1 MNLDLNHLLGT
12 AISFGLVLFF
22 IYRRFRRNFGKQ
34 PLRPKRMTFR
44 IWVLGIVGFL
54 LLPAS
59 FSSLVLALSL
69 IVGLGIGVA
78 LGIWGAKHTRFEKH
92 ADALYYIPHTYTGMV
107 VSALFLGRLI
117 YRFVVL
123 SPSLFTVMTINTS
136 SPSPG
141 DFGGFSG
148 IYHNPATR
156 CVFFILIGYYIYYY
170 SYVLRESKHL
180 KPEDMEDAV
189 EVKNEV
195 KKEKPFG
202 GNT

>member
-1 MNLDLNHLLGT
+1 MNLDLGHLLGT

-59 FSSLVLALSL
+59 FSSTVLALSL

-92 ADALYYIPHTYTGMV
+92 DDRLYYIPHTYAGMV
-107 VSALFLGRLI
+107 VSALFIGRLI
-117 YRFVVL
+117 YSVVVR
-123 SPSLFTVMTINTS
+123 SSSFFSVMTINTS
-136 SPSPG
+136 MPSTS

-148 IYHNPATR
+148 IYHNPVTR
-156 CVFFILIGYYIYYY
+156 CVFFILIGYYVYYY

-180 KPEDMEDAV
+180 KPEDMEDAA
-189 EVKNEV
+189 EA

>member
-1 MNLDLNHLLGT
+1 MNLDLGHLLGT

-59 FSSLVLALSL
+59 FSSTVLALSL

-92 ADALYYIPHTYTGMV
+92 DDRLYYIPHTYAGMV
-107 VSALFLGRLI
+107 VSALFIGRLI
-117 YRFVVL
+117 YSVVVR
-123 SPSLFTVMTINTS
+123 SSSFFSVMTINTS
-136 SPSPG
+136 MPSTS

-148 IYHNPATR
+148 IYHNPVTR
-156 CVFFILIGYYIYYY
+156 CVFFILIGYYVYYY

-180 KPEDMEDAV
+180 KPEDMEDAA
-189 EVKNEV
+189 EA
-195 KKEKPFG
+195 KKEPPKFS

>member
-1 MNLDLNHLLGT
+1 MNLDLGHLLGT

-59 FSSLVLALSL
+59 FSSTVLALSL

-92 ADALYYIPHTYTGMV
+92 DDRLYYIPHTYAGMV
-107 VSALFLGRLI
+107 V
-117 YRFVVL
+117 
-123 SPSLFTVMTINTS
+123 
-136 SPSPG
+136 
-141 DFGGFSG
+141 
-148 IYHNPATR
+148 
-156 CVFFILIGYYIYYY
+156 
-170 SYVLRESKHL
+170 
-180 KPEDMEDAV
+180 
-189 EVKNEV
+189 
-195 KKEKPFG
+195 
-202 GNT
+202 